1 MEQSLHEGGAGVGDT
16 RVIAD
21 RGCGENSRRA
31 AKSPPAGVGG
41 GSDGHAA
48 VDGQSGAVERRSFR
62 RWLGRALIALQE
74 TLSSYGAWYVLRA
87 DDDLS
92 PVRMM
97 SAQRRSA

>member
-1 MEQSLHEGGAGVGDT
+1 MDMPPSTARVAPVNEGAFVAG
-16 RVIAD
+16 I
-21 RGCGENSRRA
+21 
-31 AKSPPAGVGG
+31 
-41 GSDGHAA
+41 
-48 VDGQSGAVERRSFR
+48 
-62 RWLGRALIALQE
+62 GRALIGLQE